1 MKLSLSFWLAL
12 IAMIL
17 ALSAMAL
24 RFANR
29 KLDDYGDIIGPIAI
43 GMLMLGILMREWRSA
58 RQGRS
63 DG

>member
-1 MKLSLSFWLAL
+1 VKLSLFFWLAL

-29 KLDDYGDIIGPIAI
+29 KPDDYGDIIGPIAI